1 MPIAAALKK
10 LKPTPGFILSA
21 CFLNVLMNIR
31 YPASDL
37 PLWTLFKLSPEV
49 LAILLII

>member
-1 MPIAAALKK
+1 MPALEIIKK
-10 LKPTPGFILSA
+10 LKPAPGFLLSV
-21 CFLNVLMNIR
+21 CFLDVLLNIR

-49 LAILLII
+49 L